1 MFDNLSLFVSTISRG
16 ISETVFATVGGIA
29 LTIVLSFAAGLGMLS
44 RHLAVRAIA
53 RTYSEIWRGT
63 SEVVQLLWIFFVLPV
78 LVGIQLV
85 PIWAGI
91 LVLGLN
97 HGAYGAHIV
106 RGAVRSVP
114 AAQVE
119 AAVAISLSPAQ
130 RMRRVILPQALV
142 EMIPPFTNLFVQ
154 LLKGSALL
162 LLIRVHEITYQ
173 AKEVALPRHTD
184 QALLIWTVVLV
195 CYFALAMTITGA
207 MRLLERRAAVWAG
220 RPAPR
225 RRGPRFSMGAS

>member
-1 MFDNLSLFVSTISRG
+1 MFDNLSLYVSTISRG
-16 ISETVFATVGGIA
+16 LTETVLATAGGIA
-29 LTIVLSFAAGLGMLS
+29 LTIVLSLAAGLGMLS
-44 RHLAVRAIA
+44 RSLPVRILA

-78 LVGIQLV
+78 MVGIQLI

-97 HGAYGAHIV
+97 HGAYGAHVV

-114 AAQVE
+114 RGQIE
-119 AAVAISLSPAQ
+119 AAMAISLTPAQ
-130 RMRRVILPQALV
+130 RMRRVVLPQAVV
-142 EMIPPFTNLFVQ
+142 EMIPPFTNLFIQ

-195 CYFALAMTITGA
+195 FYFAIAMVITGA
-207 MRLLERRAAVWAG
+207 MRLLERRAAAWAG
-220 RPAPR
+220 RPLPR
-225 RRGPRFSMGAS
+225 RARMPLVGSAP